1 MPQFTTISPTHV
13 PGKKEY
19 AWQKF
24 LSGGYVAIGWLGD
37 KDLTGKKIEEV
48 EELIRKEK
56 YENEASAI
64 QSYRKFLSLKVGD
77 YVAVNNVGYGLF
89 GVGQITSPYKFQ
101 LHKHDSGSEDVTE
114 YYSHYREIKWLVKE
128 YLPRTSLV
136 AGGETAWAPY
146 GTVGG
151 LYPELPP
158 YIVRIVHPQAALQTE
173 EIKYVRPDFLA
184 SVIKDIESLR
194 PDVRHQER
202 AHESLVED
210 FFVALG
216 YQKHKDIKF
225 RQGRIDITLEYAGLP
240 IAVIEV
246 KRDWALNMNVV
257 RQQAYAYAHSIGVRY
272 VLLTNGETYILY
284 DRLKGLSWDSNLLG
298 EFRLTALQDEDLK
311 LIDRL
316 RPKVFGN
323 PDLHELFRHLSEMF
337 AQQRSE
343 LA

>member
-19 AWQKF
+19 AWRNF
-24 LSGGYVAIGWLGD
+24 LSGGYVAIGWLSE
-37 KDLTGKKIEEV
+37 KDLTGQKIEEV
-48 EELIRKEK
+48 EDLIRKQG
-56 YENEASAI
+56 YDNEVSAI
-64 QSYRKFLSLKVGD
+64 QSFRKFLALKVGD

-89 GVGQITSPYKFQ
+89 GVGQITSQYKFK
-101 LHKHDSGSEDVTE
+101 LNKHDSGAEE
-114 YYSHYREIKWLVKE
+114 LEEFYSHYREVKWIVKD

-136 AGGETAWAPY
+136 AAGETAWAPY

-151 LYPELPP
+151 LYSELPP
-158 YIVRIVHPQAALQTE
+158 YIVRIVYPEAAVQTE
-173 EIKYVRPDFLA
+173 QIKYIRPDFLA
-184 SVIKDIESLR
+184 SVIGHIETLR
-194 PDVRHQER
+194 SDAQHQER

-225 RQGRIDITLEYAGLP
+225 RQGRIDVTLEYAGQPL
-240 IAVIEV
+240 AVIEV
-246 KRDWALNMNVV
+246 KRDWTLNMNAV
-257 RQQAYAYAHSIGVRY
+257 RQQAYVYAHSIGVRY
-272 VLLTNGETYILY
+272 VVLTNGETYVLY
-284 DRLKGLSWDSNLLG
+284 DRLKGLSWDSNLIG
-298 EFRLTALQDEDLK
+298 EFRLTSLQDEDVQ
-311 LIDRL
+311 LINRL

-337 AQQRSE
+337 AQQRGE